1 MAGIRWP
8 PEDSD
13 LFPARTTAVTAT
25 DLISDDD
32 RSVAADS
39 WSIKSDYGSTLDD
52 EQRHVDAAEVLS
64 ASNFRAASDY
74 SSDKEEPD
82 TNEVEP
88 SSMLGLQSYWDA
100 TYAEDLVN
108 FHEHGHA
115 GEIWFGAEVMDVVVA
130 WTKNLCGNI
139 SGAKN
144 AAEDSSSKSELSN
157 TVGEL
162 STWSVLDIGT
172 GNGLLLQEL
181 AKQGFSDLTGIDY
194 SEAAIDLARNLA
206 VRAGFSGIKFLVADV
221 LDAKMDRKYQLV
233 MDKGT
238 LDAIGLH
245 PDGPVKRMMYW
256 ESVTNL
262 VASGGLLVI
271 TSCNSTKDE
280 LLQEVDN
287 FNKRFGTQDQ
297 AQEGASEPADVFR
310 YVDYVRTF
318 PTIIFGGVEGSRV
331 STVAFV
337 RN

>member
-13 LFPARTTAVTAT
+13 LFPARPAGATVTE
-25 DLISDDD
+25 LISDDD

-52 EQRHVDAAEVLS
+52 EQRHVDASEVLS
-64 ASNFRAASDY
+64 ASNFPAASDY

-82 TNEVEP
+82 ANEVEP
-88 SSMLGLQSYWDA
+88 SMLGLQSYWDA

-115 GEIWFGAEVMDVVVA
+115 GEIWFGAEVMDVVVS
-130 WTKNLCGNI
+130 WTKNLCANM
-139 SGAKN
+139 SGATD
-144 AAEDSSSKSELSN
+144 AAEGSSSNSESGE
-157 TVGEL
+157 TVGDL
-162 STWSVLDIGT
+162 STWSVLDVGT

-194 SEAAIDLARNLA
+194 SEAGIELAHNLA
-206 VRAGFSGIKFLVADV
+206 VRDGFAGIKFVVADV
-221 LDAKMDRKYQLV
+221 LDAKLDRKYQLV

-256 ESVTNL
+256 ESVANM

-287 FNKRFGTQDQ
+287 FNKRFGIQDQ
-297 AQEGASEPADVFR
+297 VQEVGTGPADVFR
-310 YVDYVRTF
+310 YVDHVRTF